1 MSTHTIN
8 LNRVWERYILQDES
22 FAWVRWFQKPSNI
35 SSGEQVYLVA
45 EPLLLKQ
52 MWLNK
57 NPLRDLLHE
66 GHRVCISES
75 LCQRNSLAFC
85 QAGPTAVSNME
96 WITDVTSGRFPSERI
111 DLPINFGKVVLKID

>member
-1 MSTHTIN
+1 MHTIN
-8 LNRVWERYILQDES
+8 LNRVWERHILQDES

-57 NPLRDLLHE
+57 NPLRDLVHE

-85 QAGPTAVSNME
+85 EPDSFGVNRMDWMAAVTA
-96 WITDVTSGRFPSERI
+96 GRFPSERI
-111 DLPINFGKVVLKID
+111 DLPRKFGKVVLKID

>member
-1 MSTHTIN
+1 MHTIN
-8 LNRVWERYILQDES
+8 LNRVWERHILQDES

-57 NPLRDLLHE
+57 NPLRDLVHE

-85 QAGPTAVSNME
+85 QAGPTVVSNVE